1 VMEPHLHK
9 FIYPISRNKKRHV
22 VQLLCQ
28 WFFVWWLTMDVF
40 FVRKSFIFDNLL
52 FYSAL
57 LFEFVSRACRFNL
70 SSAKDAHLL
79 FRVIK
84 VLRFGWKYSLLKHW
98 MLFAWKFTIFSQWR
112 KYFLNIMKREFS
124 YLKAVM

>member
-1 VMEPHLHK
+1 M
-9 FIYPISRNKKRHV
+9 FI
-22 VQLLCQ
+22 L
-28 WFFVWWLTMDVF
+28 

-70 SSAKDAHLL
+70 SSVKDAHLL

-84 VLRFGWKYSLLKHW
+84 VLRFS
-98 MLFAWKFTIFSQWR
+98 
-112 KYFLNIMKREFS
+112 
-124 YLKAVM
+124 

>member
-1 VMEPHLHK
+1 ML
-9 FIYPISRNKKRHV
+9 I
-22 VQLLCQ
+22 L
-28 WFFVWWLTMDVF
+28 

-70 SSAKDAHLL
+70 SSVKDAHLL

-84 VLRFGWKYSLLKHW
+84 VLRFVENVNYIECC
-98 MLFAWKFTIFSQWR
+98 LFKSSQLSFS
-112 KYFLNIMKREFS
+112 S
-124 YLKAVM
+124 